1 MSIDLHTHSNFSDGT
16 MTPTELVALARH
28 KKISALALTD
38 HDTMAGTAEAVL
50 AGAEMGVEIVPGI
63 EVSVLYGQVEYHI
76 LGYWADPHNSELAVA
91 LARLQGA
98 RAERNIKILDKLNA
112 LGIPVTAEELQLVS
126 EQGQT
131 GRPHIARILVRRGV
145 VRTMSQAFEQFLK
158 KGEAAYVSR
167 FAYSAAEAVSLIRQA
182 GGLAVLAHPAQ
193 NDPELVRLPAVL
205 ADLVPAGLDGIE
217 LYYPTHSH
225 KVKKKLRV
233 LAGEH
238 DLLLTG
244 GSDYHGEV
252 RPGTSLAGG
261 GNVFVPL
268 ELLEKMKWRLADNM
282 QGAVTK

>member
-16 MTPTELVALARH
+16 MTPTELVVLARA

-38 HDTMAGTAEAVL
+38 HDTMAGTEEAIL
-50 AGAEMGVEIVPGI
+50 AGTKMGVEIIPGI
-63 EVSVLYGQVEYHI
+63 EVSVLYGQIEYHI
-76 LGYWADPHNSELAVA
+76 LGYWADPHNSVFAAA

-98 RAERNIKILDKLNA
+98 RAERNAKILEKLNA

-131 GRPHIARILVRRGV
+131 GRPHIARILVQRGV
-145 VRTMSQAFEQFLK
+145 VKTMSQAFEQFLR
-158 KGEAAYVSR
+158 KGTAAYVSR
-167 FAYSAAEAVSLIRQA
+167 FAYSAAEAVALIHQA

-193 NDPELVRLPAVL
+193 NDPELIRLPAVL

-225 KVKKKLRV
+225 KVKKKLRA
-233 LAGEH
+233 LAGEY
-238 DLLLTG
+238 DLILTG

-252 RPGTSLAGG
+252 RPGTTLAGG
-261 GNVFVPL
+261 GNIFVPP
-268 ELLEKMKWRLADNM
+268 ELVEKMKDRL
-282 QGAVTK
+282 GAVMK

>member
-38 HDTMAGTAEAVL
+38 HDTMAGTAEALL
-50 AGAEMGVEIVPGI
+50 AGAEMGVEIIPGI
-63 EVSVLYGQVEYHI
+63 EISVLYNQIEYHV
-76 LGYWADPHNSELAVA
+76 LGYWADPGNSPLAAA
-91 LARLQGA
+91 LSRLQGA
-98 RAERNIKILDKLNA
+98 RAERNAKILEKLKA
-112 LGIPVTAEELQLVS
+112 LGIPVTDEELQLVS

-131 GRPHIARILVRRGV
+131 GRPHIARILMQRGV
-145 VRTMSQAFEQFLK
+145 VGTMSQAFDQFLK

-167 FAYSAAEAVSLIRQA
+167 FAYGAAEAVALIRQA

-193 NDPELVRLPAVL
+193 NDPELIRLPAVL
-205 ADLVPAGLDGIE
+205 ADLVPAGLEGVE

-225 KVKKKLRV
+225 KVKKRMRA
-233 LAGEH
+233 LAAEH

-252 RPGTSLAGG
+252 RPNTTLAGG
-261 GNVFVPL
+261 GNIHVPP
-268 ELLEKMKWRLADNM
+268 ELLEKMKERL
-282 QGAVTK
+282 GAVTK

>member
-38 HDTMAGTAEAVL
+38 HDTMAGTPEAIL
-50 AGAEMGVEIVPGI
+50 AGVEMGVEIIPGI
-63 EVSVLYGQVEYHI
+63 EISVLYNQVEYHV
-76 LGYWADPHNSELAVA
+76 LGYWADPRNSPLAAA
-91 LARLQGA
+91 LSRLQGA
-98 RAERNIKILDKLNA
+98 RAERNAKILEKLKA

-131 GRPHIARILVRRGV
+131 GRPHIARILVQRGV
-145 VRTMSQAFEQFLK
+145 VRTMTQAFDQFLK

-167 FAYSAAEAVSLIRQA
+167 FAYGAAEAVALIRQA

-193 NDPELVRLPAVL
+193 NDPELIRLPVVL
-205 ADLVPAGLDGIE
+205 ADLVPAGLEGIE

-225 KVKKKLRV
+225 KVKKRMRA
-233 LAGEH
+233 LATEY

-261 GNVFVPL
+261 GNIFVPP
-268 ELLEKMKWRLADNM
+268 ELLEKMKERL
-282 QGAVTK
+282 GAVMK